1 MSLNTPKDGLNS
13 NSFVVQTKSAIK
25 VKGKGQ
31 SVMST
36 VSSFVLKRIKGTQTW
51 QRMQI
56 RKNTAA
62 NKDIVEELK
71 FAEYQ

>member
-1 MSLNTPKDGLNS
+1 MESD
-13 NSFVVQTKSAIK
+13 SFVHRTKSAVK
-25 VKGKGQ
+25 VKGK
-31 SVMST
+31 SPSLVST
-36 VSSFVLKRIKGTQTW
+36 VTSFVLKRIKGTQTW

-62 NKDIVEELK
+62 NKEIVEDPSVK

>member
-1 MSLNTPKDGLNS
+1 MNS
-13 NSFVVQTKSAIK
+13 DSVIAKSKMTK

-36 VSSFVLKRIKGTQTW
+36 VTAFVLKRIKGTQTW

-62 NKDIVEELK
+62 NKDIVVDPSVM
-71 FAEYQ
+71 FAQYE